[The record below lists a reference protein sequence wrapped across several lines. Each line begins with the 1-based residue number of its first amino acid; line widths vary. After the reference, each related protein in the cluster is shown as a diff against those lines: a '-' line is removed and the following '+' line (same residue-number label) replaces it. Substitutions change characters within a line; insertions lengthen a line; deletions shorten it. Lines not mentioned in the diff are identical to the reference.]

1 MTPERIITAA
11 TVTSGEKHDGKELQS
26 LVDKME
32 SNGVDVEAKNAE
44 LKNQHGYAHSSYSG
58 LHGMTLQAGVSIFVV
73 NLKRIL
79 RLKNGK
85 EGK

>member
-1 MTPERIITAA
+1 MADIHQGHKIKQETQEYIELSHERYKI
-11 TVTSGEKHDGKELQS
+11 
-26 LVDKME
+26 
-32 SNGVDVEAKNAE
+32 EAKNAE

-58 LHGMTLQAGVSIFVV
+58 LHGMTLQAGLSIFVV
-73 NLKRIL
+73 NLKRVL